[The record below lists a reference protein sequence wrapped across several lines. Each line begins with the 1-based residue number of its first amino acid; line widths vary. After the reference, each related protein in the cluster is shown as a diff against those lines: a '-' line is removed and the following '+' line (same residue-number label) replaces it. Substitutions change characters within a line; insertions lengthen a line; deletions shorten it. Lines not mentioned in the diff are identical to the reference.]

1 MAETPEK
8 EMPAEPAKPAAA
20 NPGFGGLAQA
30 TQRSGSKTTPA
41 TETPK
46 SEASPAE
53 SGTEK
58 ADPEQPAAPA
68 GGWALEVDPAP
79 AGSFAANG
87 LQLSLKAPN
96 LGAVGA
102 EFIEANRQRVLY
114 SATPGPFVALGLNDE
129 KKQHREVWSLADKK
143 KLGQVRNLE
152 FGSSKAQTLS
162 PDGKYLAGKPQWDS
176 AIAIFNVAQ
185 NKALTPIKLSGTSSK
200 LVAFAGKSRLV
211 YEDNKE
217 LQVFSVPAFT
227 PKTIIKVGAWK
238 PEEGWAISGGGRY
251 FAAVTR
257 KGNTPG
263 ITVYDL
269 DSGATAAEIPLKGEP
284 ECQGVAFSPNG
295 QLLAAYLG
303 TDAPQLRVWQ
313 VKSGAVS
320 AQHDLA
326 SIATNA
332 TPRENYQGN
341 RLEWCADS
349 RHLLIAGKLVFD
361 SQDGKSV
368 FDVPSS
374 SLHPVRVVAGDQLAV
389 YTDGS
394 LVNVDLSEIMKAAAA
409 PAPMPESTTPT
420 EPVADAMPADRS
432 ATAMKELE
440 EVDWAVALGRPPEPV
455 KARAS
460 GVEIPQGRI
469 YLGCLSQ
476 AASGLGYAM
485 YLSQDL
491 TLSEDGQLSVEP
503 GTKAWLEPLSIKEG
517 TRQKAI
523 PLPSVML
530 LMSLSADGIYGCF
543 QNPDGLN
550 RLEIR
555 LTRDGSLKS
564 AIQPYMDAEPGPG
577 QRVQYAEFID
587 GLTLLTAAAGRLTLW
602 DLATNKATWEMEIG
616 ELRPELSPARDYV
629 AVSEP
634 GERAIYFVE
643 TRTGKSAGT
652 VSLSGLAGDK
662 VSAIAFHPGKP
673 FFAAITRRLDGGDLR
688 IVSLDDGEVKTKFPL
703 PVSASVL
710 QWVGDDY
717 LLLDGTAL
725 ISVNRECVVWNY
737 QLPDGMHLR
746 DSPDQRHWYIA
757 ADPARANVY
766 TVRGVDMP
774 DAGVVQRIGAAE
786 LRGKT
791 LLEPGGLL
799 ELDVDVN
806 DPATPDFATKVK
818 NILTDRYQGAKI
830 KVSVG
835 AEIKLIVRDRI
846 EGGYRLELSR
856 EGKPLW
862 NHDIEGEDAAQQLMK
877 LEPPKHA
884 FPAGAA
890 RGAGQSTL
898 NIRGAQ

>member
-1 MAETPEK
+1 M
-8 EMPAEPAKPAAA
+8 PAAA
-20 NPGFGGLAQA
+20 NPSFGGLAQA
-30 TQRSGSKTTPA
+30 TQKSGAKSTPV
-41 TETPK
+41 TDTPK
-46 SEASPAE
+46 SETHPAAPA
-53 SGTEK
+53 TENDSEK
-58 ADPEQPAAPA
+58 PAAPA
-68 GGWALEVDPAP
+68 GSWALEVDPAP

-102 EFIEANRQRVLY
+102 DFIEANRQRALY
-114 SATPGPFVALGLNDE
+114 PATPGPFVALGLNDE
-129 KKQHREVWSLADKK
+129 KKQYREVWSLVDKK

-185 NKALTPIKLSGTSSK
+185 NKALAPIKLSGTSSK

-227 PKTIIKVGAWK
+227 PMTIIKVGAWK

-257 KGNTPG
+257 KGNAPG

-269 DSGATAAEIPLKGEP
+269 DSRATAAEIPLKGEP

-295 QLLAAYLG
+295 LLLAAYLG

-326 SIATNA
+326 AIATAA
-332 TPRENYQGN
+332 TPRENYQGS

-374 SLHPVRVVAGDQLAV
+374 PLHPVRVVAGDQLAV

-394 LVNVDLSEIMKAAAA
+394 LINVDLSEIMKAAAA
-409 PAPMPESTTPT
+409 PTPMPENSTPT
-420 EPVADAMPADRS
+420 EPVADVMPADRS

-503 GTKAWLEPLSIKEG
+503 GTKAWLEPLNIKEG

-530 LMSLSADGIYGCF
+530 LMSLSADGNYGCF

-564 AIQPYMDAEPGPG
+564 AIHPYMDAEPGPG

-634 GERAIYFVE
+634 GERAICFVE

-662 VSAIAFHPGKP
+662 VSALAFHPGKP
-673 FFAAITRRLDGGDLR
+673 FFAAMTRRLDGGDLR
-688 IVSLDDGEVKTKFPL
+688 IVGLDDGEVKTKFPL

-717 LLLDGTAL
+717 LLLDGSAL

-746 DSPDQRHWYIA
+746 ESPDQRHWYIA

-774 DAGVVQRIGAAE
+774 DASVVQRIGAAE

-830 KVSVG
+830 KVSLG
-835 AEIKLIVRDRI
+835 AEIKLTVRDRVQ
-846 EGGYRLELSR
+846 GGYRLELSR

-862 NHDIEGEDAAQQLMK
+862 NHEIEGDDAAQQLMK

-884 FPAGAA
+884 FPAGAD